1 MALALSP
8 PHKAW
13 GVERHGLS
21 LVVMEDEA
29 LHSPSRKHDG
39 EAEEDPRFLTEQILT
54 YIGNKRALL
63 PMIGEALRVVQ
74 GELGHPKLK
83 LFDVFA
89 GSGVV
94 SRFFKRFAS
103 SLFVNDLEA
112 YSTICNSCYLTNRS
126 TVDVRE
132 LEANLVKLKQRID
145 EHWHSGFITEL
156 YAPKDDQNI
165 RKGERVFYTV
175 RNAQYIDTA
184 RQEIALLPSEMQ
196 KYFLA
201 PLLYGASVHN
211 NTSGV
216 FKGFYK
222 NKEGIGQYGGTGRN
236 ALTRILGNI
245 ELQMPVFSN
254 FECDVVLT
262 QKDALQTAFDMQEEV
277 DLAYLDPPYNQ
288 HPYGSNYFMLNLI
301 LSYQR
306 PECISSVSGIP
317 PGWNHSPYN
326 RRDKALEALTSLID
340 NLRAKFILLSYN
352 SEGFVHYKELMT
364 VLSSLGEVKVMSAN
378 YNTFRASRNLRA
390 RNIHVKEFLFLLKK
404 R

>member
-1 MALALSP
+1 M
-8 PHKAW
+8 
-13 GVERHGLS
+13 ERHGLS

-39 EAEEDPRFLTEQILT
+39 EAEENPRFLTEQILT
-54 YIGNKRALL
+54 YIGNKRTLL

-94 SRFFKRFAS
+94 SRFFKKSAHC
-103 SLFVNDLEA
+103 LFVNDLEA

-132 LEANLVKLKQRID
+132 LEANLGELKQRI
-145 EHWHSGFITEL
+145 EGNLHSGFITEL
-156 YAPKDDQNI
+156 YAPKDEQNI
-165 RKGERVFYTV
+165 QKGERVFYTV
-175 RNAQYIDTA
+175 RNAQFIDTA
-184 RQEIALLPSEMQ
+184 RQEIALLPADIQ
-196 KYFLA
+196 KFFLA

-245 ELQMPVFSN
+245 ELQLPVFSN
-254 FECDVVLT
+254 FECNVVVT
-262 QKDALQTAFDMQEEV
+262 QKDALHAALEMPQEV

-301 LSYQR
+301 LDYQR
-306 PECISSVSGIP
+306 PEGISSVSGIP

-340 NLRAKFILLSYN
+340 NLRAKYILLSYN

-364 VLSSLGEVKVMSAN
+364 ALSSLGEVKVMSAN
-378 YNTFRASRNLRA
+378 YNTFRGSRNLRD
-390 RNIHVKEFLFLLKK
+390 RDIHVKEFLFLLKK